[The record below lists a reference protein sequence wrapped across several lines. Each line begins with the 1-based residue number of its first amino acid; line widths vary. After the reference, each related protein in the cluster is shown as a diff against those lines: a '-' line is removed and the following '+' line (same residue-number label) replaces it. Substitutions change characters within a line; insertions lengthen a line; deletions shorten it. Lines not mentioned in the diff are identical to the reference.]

1 MGASHYFHVSADG
14 MLHTADTAVEAKSLV
29 QSGGFSW
36 LHFIEPSADDLVPLI
51 RLLGLHA
58 LSVED
63 ALDKNS
69 IPKIDIFPDTSLVLI
84 NAFTYQE
91 NQLQVYEIDLILG
104 EGFLVSVDRIGPD
117 GKPLLDGI
125 TETAVSA
132 LTHEHVH
139 PAYIMHAILDS
150 IVDRKLLAIEQIE
163 DELVQAE
170 DALFERSADFD
181 PKSMQHIRRSL
192 LHMRKSLYHERE
204 VFTRISRH
212 DCPLIPDKAVFHF
225 RDIYDH
231 VIQCFELAESL
242 RDMETS
248 LMQIDLSLRSNEMA
262 LAASRTNKSVGRLT
276 FISTIFLPLTLLA
289 SIGGMS
295 EWSMMTGPENW
306 RVSYP
311 LFLLAMAVIGAA
323 SFWLLRWL
331 ARRDRS
337 TDGKGN

>member
-1 MGASHYFHVSADG
+1 MGASHFYHVSADG
-14 MLHTADTAVEAKSLV
+14 QLHTAGSAIEAKS
-29 QSGGFSW
+29 QAHAGGFVW
-36 LHFIEPSADDLVPLI
+36 LHYIEPTAEDLAPLI
-51 RLLGLHA
+51 LLLGVHA

-69 IPKIDIFPDTSLVLI
+69 IPKIDIFPDSTLVLI
-84 NAFTYQE
+84 NAFTYQKKK
-91 NQLQVYEIDLILG
+91 LQVHEINLILG
-104 EGFLVSVDRIGPD
+104 EGFLVSVDRMGPD
-117 GKPLLDGI
+117 GRPLLNGI

-132 LTHEHVH
+132 LAHEHVH
-139 PAYIMHAILDS
+139 PAYIMHAILDI
-150 IVDRKLLAIEQIE
+150 IVDRKLFAIEAIE
-163 DELVQAE
+163 EELAQEE
-170 DALFERSADFD
+170 DALFERTAYFD
-181 PKSMQHIRRSL
+181 PKTMQHIRSSL

-204 VFTRISRH
+204 VFTKISRN
-212 DCPLIPDKAVFHF
+212 DCPLIPEKAIFHF

-231 VIQCFELAESL
+231 VTRCFELTESL

-248 LMQIDLSLRSNEMA
+248 LMQIDLSMRSNEMA
-262 LAASRTNKSVGRLT
+262 QAANRTNKSVSRLT

-311 LFLLAMAVIGAA
+311 LFLLVMAAIGAA
-323 SFWLLRWL
+323 SYWLLRWL

-337 TDGKGN
+337 MDDKD